1 MGIKVIAQNK
11 KAFFEYEILDKLEA
25 GLVLTGDEVK
35 SIRAGQVSLIGAF
48 AVVTNGELFMINCT
62 IAPYKQAYTKRDDL
76 ATRSRK
82 LLLAKREISRIVGD
96 ISRKGVT
103 IVPLSIYFNDRNF
116 IKVELGICKSK
127 KAAGKKQAIKERD
140 IERQTRREVK
150 DVYKY

>member
-1 MGIKVIAQNK
+1 MKLIAQNK
-11 KAFFEYEILDKLEA
+11 KAFFEYDILEKMEA

-35 SIRAGQVSLIGAF
+35 SIRAGQISLIGAY
-48 AVVTNGELFMINCT
+48 AVVTNGELFLLNCT

-82 LLLAKREISRIVGD
+82 LLLSKREISTIIGD

-103 IVPLSIYFNDRNF
+103 VVPLSLYFNKRNF

-127 KAAGKKQAIKERD
+127 KAAGKKAAIKERD
-140 IERQTRREVK
+140 LERQTRREVK

>member
-1 MGIKVIAQNK
+1 MKTIAQNK
-11 KAFFEYEILDKLEA
+11 KAFFEYEILEKIEA
-25 GLVLTGDEVK
+25 GLVLSGDEVK

-48 AVVTNGELFMINCT
+48 AVIKQGELFLINCT
-62 IAPYKQAYTKRDDL
+62 IALYEKAYTKNKED

-82 LLLAKREISRIVGD
+82 LLLHKRELFRLIGD

-103 IVPLSIYFNDRNF
+103 IVPLSMYFNNRNKV
-116 IKVELGICKSK
+116 KVELGLCKPK
-127 KAAGKKQAIKERD
+127 KAAGKKAVIKERD